1 MLRHHTLQHG
11 HVRLGYQSVP
21 GLTGTHKWRL
31 HMLPGLLHMNSQD
44 GGAYGSASAKLVPGC
59 DTVHEE
65 EDHFL
70 LLWYLAAHP
79 VA

>member
-1 MLRHHTLQHG
+1 
-11 HVRLGYQSVP
+11 
-21 GLTGTHKWRL
+21 
-31 HMLPGLLHMNSQD
+31 MLPGLLHMNSQD